1 MSDLDGQLRAWR
13 EAGIVTDEQ
22 VAAITAF
29 EAKGS
34 PDHGRG
40 ILLAEALGYV
50 GAAIAVAAAALLL
63 GDRWD
68 ALNLGGRLGLIGL
81 LTAIVAG
88 AGFALRGSG
97 SAPIRR
103 LVSLLLTAGIVGVGW
118 IVGVV
123 TNDVLNWAGYT
134 TTLAVGL
141 VALVLATGL
150 YLWRPRALAQLA
162 MLASALTIVGGVFGQ
177 PGLDG
182 TTVWLGLTF
191 WAVGLGWALL
201 GLGEWLRPTVVAVGF
216 GAVVALVA
224 AQIGSDGDAR
234 PATLALGLATAGA
247 LLARGVARAEAYLV
261 TIGALGVLVFLP
273 QLVIDIFGDAIGA
286 LITMLVVGLL
296 LVVVSVRLA
305 RGRAASVAAKAK

>member
-1 MSDLDGQLRAWR
+1 MSDLDGRLRSWR
-13 EAGIVTDEQ
+13 EAGIISDKQ
-22 VAAITAF
+22 VAAIAAF
-29 EAKGS
+29 EAKES
-34 PDHGRG
+34 PDQGRG

-50 GAAIAVAAAALLL
+50 GAAIAVTAAAILL
-63 GDRWD
+63 GDQWD

-88 AGFALRGSG
+88 AGFALGGSD

-118 IVGVV
+118 IAGIVSD
-123 TNDVLNWAGYT
+123 DVLDWT
-134 TTLAVGL
+134 TPNSMLAVGL

-162 MLASALTIVGGVFGQ
+162 MLASTLTIVGGVFTR
-177 PGLDG
+177 PGLDDSS
-182 TTVWLGLTF
+182 VWLGLTL
-191 WAVGLGWALL
+191 WAVGIGWALL
-201 GLGEWLRPTVVAVGF
+201 GLGEWLRPTVVAAGF

-234 PATLALGLATAGA
+234 PAMLALGLATAGV

-273 QLVIDIFGDAIGA
+273 QLVIDIFGNAIGA
-286 LITMLVVGLL
+286 IITMLVVGLL

-305 RGRAASVAAKAK
+305 RGRAASAAEEEK